1 MVVWQVSISPASTPL
16 PGSTLCCAGM
26 VSVCAGCDVMKPW
39 AGLATGVIGGCLYV
53 CFSKTMAYAR

>member
-1 MVVWQVSISPASTPL
+1 
-16 PGSTLCCAGM
+16 M

-53 CFSKTMAYAR
+53 CFSKTMAYARCNYIDRLDTLDT